1 MKGGIFL
8 FQKLLIANRGEIA
21 LRIIRTCKR
30 LGIQTAAVY
39 SEADAESLHVKAAD
53 EAWLI
58 GKPRVSES
66 YLNIEKII
74 ETAKKA
80 GVCAIHPGYG
90 LLSENSRFAERCLQ
104 ENITFIGP
112 PSDVIA
118 KMGSKIEARLAMEQ
132 AGIPVVPG
140 VTKSLAG
147 LNEAKALA
155 ESIGY
160 PVMLKA
166 SFGGGGIGM
175 QLIRNEGELAKAYE
189 GSQKRAADFF
199 GDGAM
204 YIEKYI
210 EDARHIEIQILT
222 DEYGNAVYLWERDC
236 SIQRRQQKIIE
247 EAPAPLF
254 DENMRAKLGEAA
266 VKAALS
272 IGYANAG
279 TIEFLVDSKNHFFFL
294 EMNPRLQVEHP
305 VTEEITGLDIVEEQL
320 NIAAGKALPYKQK
333 DIRRD
338 GHAIEVRI
346 CAEDPK
352 TFFPSPGRITDLK
365 LPEHPNVRHEC
376 AAAPGMNI
384 TPYYDPMIAKM
395 IVKGNSRDEAIRTLA
410 EALSQYQVK
419 GIKTNIP
426 LLEDIVRSD
435 EFRKGGVQT
444 DFISRYQ
451 SK

>member
-112 PSDVIA
+112 PPDVIA
-118 KMGSKIEARLAMEQ
+118 KMGSKIEARQAMEQ

-175 QLIRNEGELAKAYE
+175 QLIRNESELAKAYE

-279 TIEFLVDSKNHFFFL
+279 TIEFLVDSKNHFYFL
-294 EMNPRLQVEHP
+294 EMNTRLQVEHP